1 MKRTIGLVLGS
12 LLLLVFVGACSSGG
26 STPPPP
32 PQPPP
37 PAPAAQD
44 PGGIWDGQSVTAA
57 APDVFTSFEFTAAGP
72 FSVGVAPFTATYSNG
87 NAESRGIPTFYISG
101 FNSWHVLIGT
111 SATVTFGTLPSSVNF
126 FVRTENATDVSEIQI
141 RDENTNLIQT
151 IVPTNAFQEITINS
165 GPGEPLIGSVDVIS
179 TSGGDVVIDDFT
191 FGFAQVTDDIG
202 CLVSNMLE
210 FACVIS
216 DTVSD
221 AVIASVQGT
230 AQIANGNQVS
240 GSGTL
245 FAAPGF
251 TLSDGSTVAALTIS
265 AGTVSEGNTLN
276 LTVDAAGVSTTISTT
291 FDNSYDRASDL
302 ATIAA
307 VYTTFDIFGDPS
319 SFTIDAA
326 GVIAGQSNS
335 GCVLNGQV
343 SIIDAMFNAY
353 DVSVDV
359 ANCGALDGMY
369 DGLGTSQ
376 DDVVMDDT
384 FIFAVFTA
392 QTAIVGGAEK

>member
-1 MKRTIGLVLGS
+1 MKRMIGLVLGS
-12 LLLLVFVGACSSGG
+12 LLLLVFVGACGG
-26 STPPPP
+26 SYSSPPPP

-57 APDVFTSFEFTAAGP
+57 APDVFTSFEFAAAGP

-87 NAESRGIPTFYISG
+87 NAESRGIPAFYISG
-101 FNSWHVLIGT
+101 LNSWHVLIGT

-151 IVPTNAFQEITINS
+151 IVPTDAFQEITINR

-202 CLVSNMLE
+202 CLVSNTLE

-251 TLSDGSTVAALTIS
+251 TLSDGSTVAALTITG
-265 AGTVSEGNTLN
+265 GTVAERSTLDLN
-276 LTVDAAGVSTTISTT
+276 LDAAGRTSTISTT
-291 FDNSYDRASDL
+291 FDAIYERDSDL

-307 VYTTFDIFGDPS
+307 VYTTFDIYGDPS
-319 SFTIDAA
+319 SFTIDAT
-326 GVIAGQSNS
+326 GIITGNS
-335 GCVLNGQV
+335 AAGCVLNGQV
-343 SIIDAMFNAY
+343 SIIDAAFNAY
-353 DVSVDV
+353 DVALDIAS
-359 ANCGALDGMY
+359 CGGLDGMY
-369 DGLGTSQ
+369 DGLGITTDS
-376 DDVVMDDT
+376 VAMDDL
-384 FIFAVFTA
+384 FVFAVFTA
-392 QTAIVGGAEK
+392 QSTIVGEAEK